1 MGGKGVGV
9 CCFLVRVLLGVVMA
23 SLMYELAQAVAIAW
37 LCFGFGVLM
46 FQMGCRDRHCR
57 ILSRGLLFL
66 SPFVLTC
73 FGVHATRENQQLAAI
88 LAAKKSEGVSG
99 RIYLASVTTAD
110 YGDGYSLEIERYSD
124 GTTKA
129 TGRMPD
135 AGGRITRSDGG
146 MQAGNETRTGTSG
159 SMVPLSSWHGSVSD
173 QWHES
178 GSL

>member
-1 MGGKGVGV
+1 
-9 CCFLVRVLLGVVMA
+9 MA
-23 SLMYELAQAVAIAW
+23 DLAYEFAKAVSLAW
-37 LCFGFGVLM
+37 LCFGFGVVL
-46 FQMGCRDRHCR
+46 FRMGCRDYHCR

-88 LAAKKSEGVSG
+88 LAARKSEGVSG

-146 MQAGNETRTGTSG
+146 MQAGNETRSGTPG
-159 SMVPLSSWHGSVSD
+159 SMVPLSPWRGSVRGDWS
-173 QWHES
+173 ES

>member
-1 MGGKGVGV
+1 
-9 CCFLVRVLLGVVMA
+9 MA

-46 FQMGCRDRHCR
+46 FRMGCKDRHCR

-88 LAAKKSEGVSG
+88 LAARKSEGVSG
-99 RIYLASVTTAD
+99 RIYLASITTAD

-135 AGGRITRSDGG
+135 AGGRTSWSDGG
-146 MQAGNETRTGTSG
+146 MQAGNETRPGTSG
-159 SMVPLSSWHGSVSD
+159 SMVPLSAWHGSVSD